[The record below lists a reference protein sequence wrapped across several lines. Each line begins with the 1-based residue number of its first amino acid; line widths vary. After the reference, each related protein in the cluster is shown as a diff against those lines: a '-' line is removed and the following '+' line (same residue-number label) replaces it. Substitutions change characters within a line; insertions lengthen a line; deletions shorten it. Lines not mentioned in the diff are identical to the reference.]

1 MATQEYDFLI
11 DKVGRQ
17 STWSV
22 SLNYALLS
30 RPEIYEIFPHSDN
43 HNNNNSNN
51 NNIIMVIVCY
61 CYKNNSAVFLL
72 FYCNAGITMRIGS
85 REN

>member
-22 SLNYALLS
+22 SLNYALLF

-51 NNIIMVIVCY
+51 NNIIMVIVVTVTKTIAQCTY
-61 CYKNNSAVFLL
+61 YSIVML
-72 FYCNAGITMRIGS
+72 
-85 REN
+85 E